1 MGPLY
6 GGAVSRGVFNARVIH
21 PDTLEGAA
29 RVVEATGSH
38 KGGTAIMA
46 SKAVLYAVAL
56 EGVGYREANILK
68 QAMLALGGD
77 AATEKGVVDF
87 TSEASDLV
95 LLGTARHFGFLT
107 EKLASQPW
115 KCGAIG
121 AEIAETLENYQRRD
135 FILRFPGG
143 EMALDRTRV
152 MGVLNVTPD
161 SFSDDGRFLDPEAA
175 VKHALRMAEEGAD
188 LIDVGG
194 ESSRPFSDPVSQE
207 EELARV
213 LPVLEGL
220 EGRAEV
226 PLSIDTRR
234 PKVAEAALKAG
245 ATMVNDITGLGD
257 EAMRA
262 LVADHGVPAVLMH
275 MQGDPKTMQED
286 PTYGDV
292 VADILRFFR
301 ERIAMA
307 EAAGIPRDRLV
318 VDPGIGF
325 GKTAAHNLQI
335 LRRLSEFRSLGLPL
349 LMGASRKSFI
359 GKVLDAEVDD
369 RLEGSLAAAAA
380 AVLGG
385 ARLVRAHDVRATV
398 RTVRLLD
405 AIAGAE

>member
-1 MGPLY
+1 
-6 GGAVSRGVFNARVIH
+6 
-21 PDTLEGAA
+21 
-29 RVVEATGSH
+29 
-38 KGGTAIMA
+38 
-46 SKAVLYAVAL
+46 
-56 EGVGYREANILK
+56 
-68 QAMLALGGD
+68 
-77 AATEKGVVDF
+77 
-87 TSEASDLV
+87 
-95 LLGTARHFGFLT
+95 
-107 EKLASQPW
+107 
-115 KCGAIG
+115 
-121 AEIAETLENYQRRD
+121 
-135 FILRFPGG
+135 
-143 EMALDRTRV
+143 
-152 MGVLNVTPD
+152 
-161 SFSDDGRFLDPEAA
+161 
-175 VKHALRMAEEGAD
+175 
-188 LIDVGG
+188 
-194 ESSRPFSDPVSQE
+194 
-207 EELARV
+207 
-213 LPVLEGL
+213 
-220 EGRAEV
+220 
-226 PLSIDTRR
+226 
-234 PKVAEAALKAG
+234 
-245 ATMVNDITGLGD
+245 MVNDITGLGD